1 MPRLS
6 PSQEPAEP
14 PPTAPPAAGLPAAAR
29 RTDGRQGAGIQSTAA
44 PPPGPLEDTRVESFT
59 RVVTPA
65 QLHAEIPAG
74 GPAQATVSQ
83 CRAALRAILQR
94 TDRRRFLVVGPCSVH
109 DTDAALEYAQRL
121 HALSA
126 DVADV
131 LVLVMRVY
139 FEKPRTTVG
148 WKGLINDPG
157 LDGSFDVERGLR
169 LARGLLAQINAMGVP
184 AGTEALDPVIP
195 QYFSDLVSW
204 YAIGA
209 RTTESQTHREM
220 ASGLSAPVGFKNGTD
235 GGLAVAVN
243 AWLAALGP
251 HAFLG
256 IDSDGEV
263 SVVRTRGNPDGH
275 VILRGGRSANYD
287 GDSLRAAAAALRAA
301 ALPSRLVVDCS
312 HGNSGK
318 DAARQPEV
326 LDAVAPF
333 MVDADPPTDP
343 AAGEAPVVLGAML
356 ESNLLPGA
364 QKLVPGVRPQRGI
377 SVTDACIGWEATHAS
392 IHRLAQRLRGT

>member
-1 MPRLS
+1 MTP
-6 PSQEPAEP
+6 PSTTPDRPAD
-14 PPTAPPAAGLPAAAR
+14 TGARAAVRPAGEGTPE
-29 RTDGRQGAGIQSTAA
+29 
-44 PPPGPLEDTRVESFT
+44 LEDTRVESFT

-74 GPAQATVSQ
+74 PVARATVAQGRS
-83 CRAALRAILQR
+83 ALRGILQGR
-94 TDRRRFLVVGPCSVH
+94 DARRFLVVGPCSVH
-109 DTDAALEYAQRL
+109 DPDAALEYAQRL
-121 HALSA
+121 GTLAREVDDA
-126 DVADV
+126 

-169 LARGLLAQINAMGVP
+169 LARRLLAQINALGVA
-184 AGTEALDPVIP
+184 AGTEALDPVMP
-195 QYFSDLVSW
+195 QYFADLVSW

-235 GGLAVAVN
+235 GSLDVAVN

-256 IDSDGEV
+256 IDAAGEV

-275 VILRGGRSANYD
+275 VILRGGPQPNF
-287 GDSLRAAAAALRAA
+287 AAAALRAA
-301 ALPSRLVVDCS
+301 AADLRAAGLPERLVVDCS

-318 DAARQPEV
+318 DPARQPQILAQV
-326 LDAVAPF
+326 VAS
-333 MVDADPPTDP
+333 M
-343 AAGEAPVVLGAML
+343 AAGGRSSDAAVPGVFGAMI
-356 ESNLLPGA
+356 ESNLVAGS
-364 QKLVPGVRPQRGI
+364 QKLVPGAPLLRGV
-377 SVTDACIGWEATHAS
+377 SVTDACIGWDDTRTAILQAADT
-392 IHRLAQRLRGT
+392 LRAAR

>member
-1 MPRLS
+1 MRRTPAPENQPGS
-6 PSQEPAEP
+6 EPA
-14 PPTAPPAAGLPAAAR
+14 
-29 RTDGRQGAGIQSTAA
+29 
-44 PPPGPLEDTRVESFT
+44 GPLEDTRVESFT

-65 QLHAEIPAG
+65 QLHAEIAAS
-74 GPAQATVSQ
+74 AQARTTVAQS
-83 CRAALRAILQR
+83 RAALRSILHGGDQ
-94 TDRRRFLVVGPCSVH
+94 RRFIVVGPCSVH
-109 DTDAALEYAQRL
+109 DPEAALEYA
-121 HALSA
+121 AGLSA
-126 DVADV
+126 LAAEVADM
-131 LVLVMRVY
+131 LLLVMRVY

-235 GGLAVAVN
+235 GGLDVAIN

-256 IDSDGEV
+256 IDAGGEV

-275 VILRGGRSANYD
+275 VILRGGRQANYD
-287 GDSLRAAAAALRAA
+287 PDSLAAATSSLRAAG
-301 ALPSRLVVDCS
+301 LPPRLVVDCS

-318 DAARQPEV
+318 NPARQPQV
-326 LDAVAPF
+326 LDAVLPF
-333 MVDADPPTDP
+333 MR
-343 AAGEAPVVLGAML
+343 AAGRPDPREAPGSPQVLGAML

-364 QKLVPGVRPQRGI
+364 QKLLPGVKPQRGI
-377 SVTDACIGWEATHAS
+377 SVTDACIGWEETRAS
-392 IHRLAQRLRGT
+392 ILRTAERLRAA

>member
-1 MPRLS
+1 
-6 PSQEPAEP
+6 
-14 PPTAPPAAGLPAAAR
+14 
-29 RTDGRQGAGIQSTAA
+29 
-44 PPPGPLEDTRVESFT
+44 
-59 RVVTPA
+59 VVTPA
-65 QLHAEIPAG
+65 QLHAEIPAS
-74 GPAQATVSQ
+74 AQARATVTQS
-83 CRAALRAILQR
+83 RAALRSILQGS
-94 TDRRRFLVVGPCSVH
+94 DQRRFVVVGPCSVH
-109 DTDAALEYAQRL
+109 DPDAALEYATRL
-121 HALSA
+121 RALA
-126 DVADV
+126 AEVADT

-169 LARGLLAQINAMGVP
+169 LARGLLAQINDMGVP

-220 ASGLSAPVGFKNGTD
+220 ASGLSAAVGFKNGTD
-235 GGLAVAVN
+235 GGLDVAIN

-256 IDSDGEV
+256 IDAGGEV

-275 VILRGGRSANYD
+275 VILRGGRHANYD
-287 GDSLRAAAAALRAA
+287 RASLLGASRALRAA
-301 ALPSRLVVDCS
+301 GLPPRLVVDCS

-318 DAARQPEV
+318 DPARQPQV
-326 LDAVAPF
+326 LDAVAPYMMSF
-333 MVDADPPTDP
+333 ASAQSP
-343 AAGEAPVVLGAML
+343 AESAESPQVLGAML

-364 QKLVPGVRPQRGI
+364 QKLVPGVKPQRGV
-377 SVTDACIGWEATHAS
+377 SVTDACIGWEDTRAS
-392 IHRLAQRLRGT
+392 VFRVADRLRGS

>member
-1 MPRLS
+1 MSSTPS
-6 PSQEPAEP
+6 PDDLNRPEP
-14 PPTAPPAAGLPAAAR
+14 
-29 RTDGRQGAGIQSTAA
+29 S
-44 PPPGPLEDTRVESFT
+44 GPLEDTRVESFT
-59 RVVTPA
+59 RVVTPQ
-65 QLHAEIPAG
+65 QLHAEIAAG
-74 GPAQATVSQ
+74 IAARTTVAQS
-83 CRAALRAILQR
+83 RAALRAILQA
-94 TDRRRFLVVGPCSVH
+94 TDERRFVVVGPCSVH
-109 DTDAALEYAQRL
+109 DPDAALEYAGRL
-121 HALSA
+121 RALASE
-126 DVADV
+126 VADT

-169 LARGLLAQINAMGVP
+169 LARGLLAQINEMGVP

-235 GGLAVAVN
+235 GGLDVAVN

-256 IDSDGEV
+256 IDAGGEV

-275 VILRGGRSANYD
+275 VILRGGRQANYD
-287 GDSLRAAAAALRAA
+287 AASLTAAAQALRNAG
-301 ALPSRLVVDCS
+301 LPVRLVVDCS

-318 DAARQPEV
+318 DPARQPEV
-326 LDAVAPF
+326 LAAIVPF
-333 MVDADPPTDP
+333 MRATQRDRAKDFAAARPP
-343 AAGEAPVVLGAML
+343 VLGAML
-356 ESNLLPGA
+356 ESNLLAGS
-364 QKLVPGVRPQRGI
+364 QKLVPGVRPQRGV
-377 SVTDACIGWEATHAS
+377 SVTDACIGWPETHAS
-392 IHRLAQRLRGT
+392 ILRMADVLRAATQRSTRG

>member
-1 MPRLS
+1 M
-6 PSQEPAEP
+6 
-14 PPTAPPAAGLPAAAR
+14 
-29 RTDGRQGAGIQSTAA
+29 RQA
-44 PPPGPLEDTRVESFT
+44 PPPPAPDAADSAAPLEDTRVESFT

-65 QLHAEIPAG
+65 QLHAEIAAG
-74 GPAQATVSQ
+74 ADVRATVGN
-83 CRAALRAILQR
+83 CRATLRAILHGS
-94 TDRRRFLVVGPCSVH
+94 DRRRFVVVGPCSVH
-109 DTDAALEYAQRL
+109 DPDAALEYAQKL
-121 HALSA
+121 QALSREL
-126 DVADV
+126 ADV

-169 LARGLLAQINAMGVP
+169 IARSLLVQINAMGVP

-235 GGLAVAVN
+235 GGLVVAVN

-256 IDSDGEV
+256 IDAAGEV

-287 GDSLRAAAAALRAA
+287 RDSLLAATAALRTAG
-301 ALPSRLVVDCS
+301 LPPRLVVDCS

-318 DAARQPEV
+318 DPGRQPQV
-326 LDAVAPF
+326 LDAIAPF
-333 MVDADPPTDP
+333 MAPGTDAT
-343 AAGEAPVVLGAML
+343 PVVLGAML

-364 QKLVPGVRPQRGI
+364 QKLVVGVAPQRGV
-377 SVTDACIGWEATHAS
+377 SVTDACIGWEETRVS
-392 IHRLAQRLRGT
+392 LERLAERLRP

>member
-1 MPRLS
+1 VVIPVRI
-6 PSQEPAEP
+6 
-14 PPTAPPAAGLPAAAR
+14 APDAPAATLVDTMNADRPVEERG
-29 RTDGRQGAGIQSTAA
+29 AA
-44 PPPGPLEDTRVESFT
+44 PASGAALEDTRVESFT

-65 QLHAEIPAG
+65 RLHAEIPLTDRAR
-74 GPAQATVSQ
+74 ATVGQ
-83 CRAALRAILQR
+83 GRAAVRAILQGA
-94 TDRRRFLVVGPCSVH
+94 DRRRFLVVGPCSVH
-109 DTDAALEYAQRL
+109 DPDAALEYAQRL
-121 HALSA
+121 AGLA
-126 DVADV
+126 REVADT

-169 LARGLLAQINAMGVP
+169 LARTLLAQINALGLP
-184 AGTEALDPVIP
+184 AGTEALDPVTP

-235 GGLAVAVN
+235 GSLDVAIN

-256 IDSDGEV
+256 IDAAGEV

-275 VILRGGRSANYD
+275 VILRGGRQPNYD
-287 GDSLRAAAAALRAA
+287 PASLRAAAAALDAA
-301 ALPSRLVVDCS
+301 QLPVRLVVDCS
-312 HGNSGK
+312 HGNSGR
-318 DAARQPEV
+318 DPLRQPAV
-326 LDAVAPF
+326 LAQVIAH
-333 MVDADPPTDP
+333 VR
-343 AAGEAPVVLGAML
+343 GAML
-356 ESNLLPGA
+356 ESNLVAGA
-364 QKLVPGVRPQRGI
+364 QKLLPGAPLQRGV
-377 SVTDACIGWEATHAS
+377 SVTDACIGWEQTHDCVLRA
-392 IHRLAQRLRGT
+392 ADQLRGVVV

>member
-1 MPRLS
+1 MPGEGQQ
-6 PSQEPAEP
+6 QEGAMPG
-14 PPTAPPAAGLPAAAR
+14 AA
-29 RTDGRQGAGIQSTAA
+29 
-44 PPPGPLEDTRVESFT
+44 LEDTRVESIT

-65 QLHAEIPAG
+65 QLHAQIPAD
-74 GPAQATVSQ
+74 PLARDTVRRTRST
-83 CRAALRAILQR
+83 LRAILQG
-94 TDRRRFLVVGPCSVH
+94 TDRRRFLVLGPCSVH
-109 DTDAALEYAQRL
+109 DPDAALEYAQRL
-121 HALSA
+121 AALA
-126 DVADV
+126 GEVADV

-169 LARGLLAQINAMGVP
+169 TARRLLAQINALGVP
-184 AGTEALDPVIP
+184 AGTEALDPVTP

-235 GGLAVAVN
+235 GGLEVAIN
-243 AWLAALGP
+243 AWLSALGP

-256 IDSDGEV
+256 IDSAGEV

-275 VILRGGRSANYD
+275 VILRGGRQPNYERAA
-287 GDSLRAAAAALRAA
+287 LAAAAAALQAQH
-301 ALPSRLVVDCS
+301 LPARLVVDCS

-318 DAARQPEV
+318 DPSRQPLV
-326 LDAVAPF
+326 LESVISSIVAF
-333 MVDADPPTDP
+333 ASSVQLAQAP
-343 AAGEAPVVLGAML
+343 AICGAML
-356 ESNLLPGA
+356 ESNLLAGS
-364 QKLVPGVRPQRGI
+364 QKLAPGVPLRRGVSI
-377 SVTDACIGWEATHAS
+377 TDACIGWDESRSSVLRAADQLRS
-392 IHRLAQRLRGT
+392 VLAQ

>member
-1 MPRLS
+1 MSRAQNPPDPPGAS
-6 PSQEPAEP
+6 PA
-14 PPTAPPAAGLPAAAR
+14 
-29 RTDGRQGAGIQSTAA
+29 
-44 PPPGPLEDTRVESFT
+44 GPLEDTRVESFT

-65 QLHAEIPAG
+65 QLHAEVVAD
-74 GPAQATVSQ
+74 AAARETVARS
-83 CRAALRAILQR
+83 RAALRSILHG
-94 TDRRRFLVVGPCSVH
+94 TDLRRFLVVGPCSVH
-109 DTDAALEYAQRL
+109 DPDAAMEYAERL
-121 HALSA
+121 RSLSA
-126 DVADV
+126 EVADT

-169 LARGLLAQINAMGVP
+169 IARSLLVRINAMGVP

-235 GGLAVAVN
+235 GGLEVAVN

-256 IDSDGEV
+256 IDAAGEV

-275 VILRGGRSANYD
+275 VILRGGRNTNYD
-287 GDSLRAAAAALRAA
+287 PMSLAEAARALHAAR
-301 ALPSRLVVDCS
+301 LPARLVVDCS

-318 DAARQPEV
+318 DPARQPAV
-326 LDAVAPF
+326 LDAVVPY
-333 MVDADPPTDP
+333 M
-343 AAGEAPVVLGAML
+343 AANASLELPQVLGAML
-356 ESNLLPGA
+356 ESNLLAGA
-364 QKLVPGVRPQRGI
+364 QKLVPGLALQRGVSI
-377 SVTDACIGWEATHAS
+377 TDACIGWDETRDS
-392 IHRLAQRLRGT
+392 ILRTADRLRAL

>member
-1 MPRLS
+1 MSNTALPR
-6 PSQEPAEP
+6 EPARPEP
-14 PPTAPPAAGLPAAAR
+14 A
-29 RTDGRQGAGIQSTAA
+29 
-44 PPPGPLEDTRVESFT
+44 GPLEDTRVESFT

-74 GPAQATVSQ
+74 VAARATVAQ
-83 CRAALRAILQR
+83 GRASLRAILHG
-94 TDRRRFLVVGPCSVH
+94 TDARRVLVVGPCSVH
-109 DTDAALEYAQRL
+109 DADAALEYAAGLR
-121 HALSA
+121 ALA
-126 DVADV
+126 LEVADT

-169 LARGLLAQINAMGVP
+169 LARGLLAQINALGVP

-235 GGLAVAVN
+235 GGLDVAVN

-256 IDSDGEV
+256 IDADGEV

-275 VILRGGRSANYD
+275 VILRGGRQANYD
-287 GDSLRAAAAALRAA
+287 AASLAAATRALRTAG
-301 ALPSRLVVDCS
+301 LPARLVVDCS

-318 DAARQPEV
+318 DPARQPQV
-326 LDAVAPF
+326 LAAVVPF
-333 MVDADPPTDP
+333 MSAAAVERPDDADLVQPQ
-343 AAGEAPVVLGAML
+343 VLGAML
-356 ESNLLPGA
+356 ESNLLPGS
-364 QKLVPGVRPQRGI
+364 QKLVPGVRPQRGV
-377 SVTDACIGWEATHAS
+377 SVTDACIGWAETRAS
-392 IHRLAQRLRGT
+392 ILRMAEVLRDHARHLARG

>member
-1 MPRLS
+1 MHHAP
-6 PSQEPAEP
+6 EPADSAGAE
-14 PPTAPPAAGLPAAAR
+14 AA
-29 RTDGRQGAGIQSTAA
+29 
-44 PPPGPLEDTRVESFT
+44 GPLEDTRVESFT

-65 QLHAEIPAG
+65 QLHAQIAA
-74 GPAQATVSQ
+74 GPAVRATVAH
-83 CRAALRAILQR
+83 CRATLRGILQGS
-94 TDRRRFLVVGPCSVH
+94 DPRRFLVVGPCSVH
-109 DTDAALEYAQRL
+109 DPEAALEYAQGL
-121 HALSA
+121 KALA
-126 DVADV
+126 AEVADA

-169 LARGLLAQINAMGVP
+169 LARTLLVQINALGVP

-235 GGLAVAVN
+235 GGIEVAVN

-256 IDSDGEV
+256 IDADGEV

-275 VILRGGRSANYD
+275 VILRGGRTANYD
-287 GDSLRAAAAALRAA
+287 ADSLHAAAAALRSAG
-301 ALPSRLVVDCS
+301 LPARLVVDCS
-312 HGNSGK
+312 HGNSGR
-318 DAARQPEV
+318 DPSRQPQV
-326 LDAVAPF
+326 LDAVAPC
-333 MVDADPPTDP
+333 MRAAPDAG
-343 AAGEAPVVLGAML
+343 AGGGAPLVLGAML
-356 ESNLLPGA
+356 ESNLLPGS

-377 SVTDACIGWEATHAS
+377 SLTDACIGWDQTREAVC
-392 IHRLAQRLRGT
+392 RLADRLR

>member
-1 MPRLS
+1 MNRRAPT
-6 PSQEPAEP
+6 PDDTHVPA
-14 PPTAPPAAGLPAAAR
+14 PAA
-29 RTDGRQGAGIQSTAA
+29 
-44 PPPGPLEDTRVESFT
+44 LEDTRVESFT

-65 QLHAEIPAG
+65 QLHGEIPAD
-74 GPAQATVSQ
+74 PAARATVART
-83 CRAALRAILQR
+83 RAALRAILQG

-109 DTDAALEYAQRL
+109 DVEAALEYAGRL
-121 HALSA
+121 RELARTVEDQL
-126 DVADV
+126 
-131 LVLVMRVY
+131 LLVMRVY

-157 LDGSFDVERGLR
+157 LDGSFDIERGLR
-169 LARGLLAQINAMGVP
+169 IARALLVRINAMGLP

-235 GGLAVAVN
+235 GGLDVAIN

-256 IDSDGEV
+256 IDADGEV

-275 VILRGGRSANYD
+275 VILRGGRQPNYD
-287 GDSLRAAAAALRAA
+287 RAALRAA
-301 ALPSRLVVDCS
+301 VAALGAARLPARLVVDCS

-318 DAARQPEV
+318 DAARQPQV
-326 LDAVAPF
+326 LEQV
-333 MVDADPPTDP
+333 VDAMCDRAAPEP
-343 AAGEAPVVLGAML
+343 ALLGAML
-356 ESNLLPGA
+356 ESNLAAGA
-364 QKLVPGVRPQRGI
+364 QKLVPGAPLLRGV
-377 SVTDACIGWEATHAS
+377 SVTDACIGWDDTRSAVLRA
-392 IHRLAQRLRGT
+392 ADQLRGRSA

>member
-1 MPRLS
+1 M
-6 PSQEPAEP
+6 
-14 PPTAPPAAGLPAAAR
+14 GAAR
-29 RTDGRQGAGIQSTAA
+29 ASGCGARFRERGVDTAGRGGAPEAA
-44 PPPGPLEDTRVESFT
+44 ESIAGAALEDTRVESFT
-59 RVVTPA
+59 RVLSPA
-65 QLHAEIPAG
+65 ALHARIACSPA
-74 GPAQATVSQ
+74 ARATVARG
-83 CRAALRAILQR
+83 RAAVRAILQG
-94 TDRRRFLVVGPCSVH
+94 TDSRAFLVVGPCSVH
-109 DTDAALEYAQRL
+109 DPEAALEYAARL
-121 HALSA
+121 QALA
-126 DVADV
+126 REVHDV

-157 LDGSFDVERGLR
+157 LDGSFEVERGLHV
-169 LARGLLAQINAMGVP
+169 ARELLHAINVLGLP

-235 GGLAVAVN
+235 GGLEVAIN

-256 IDSDGEV
+256 IDAQGEV

-275 VILRGGRSANYD
+275 VILRGGRTPNY
-287 GDSLRAAAAALRAA
+287 GAAALREAILALQAA
-301 ALPSRLVVDCS
+301 RLPARLVVDCS

-318 DAARQPEV
+318 DPARQPAILEEV
-326 LDAVAPF
+326 FEQLVP
-333 MVDADPPTDP
+333 
-343 AAGEAPVVLGAML
+343 GVVGAML
-356 ESNLLPGA
+356 ESNLLGGA
-364 QKLVPGVRPQRGI
+364 QKLVPGAPLQRGV
-377 SVTDACIGWEATHAS
+377 SVTDACIGWEETSAC
-392 IHRLAQRLRGT
+392 ILRLAARRRAQGRRGAAA

>member
-1 MPRLS
+1 MSQDSAPNKAPERRGAPR
-6 PSQEPAEP
+6 EH
-14 PPTAPPAAGLPAAAR
+14 
-29 RTDGRQGAGIQSTAA
+29 
-44 PPPGPLEDTRVESFT
+44 PGVDTELEDTRVESFT

-65 QLHAEIPAG
+65 QLHAEL
-74 GPAQATVSQ
+74 PAQAGMRATVGQ
-83 CRAALRAILQR
+83 ARAALRAILQGA
-94 TDRRRFLVVGPCSVH
+94 DRRRFLVVGPCSVH
-109 DTDAALEYAQRL
+109 DVDAALEYAQRL
-121 HALSA
+121 GALA
-126 DVADV
+126 REVADV

-157 LDGSFDVERGLR
+157 LDGTFDVERGLR
-169 LARGLLAQINAMGVP
+169 LARGLLGQINALGVA

-235 GGLAVAVN
+235 GSLDVAVN

-256 IDSDGEV
+256 IDAAGEV

-275 VILRGGRSANYD
+275 VVLRGGRRPNYD
-287 GDSLRAAAAALRAA
+287 RASLEAAAHALQAAS
-301 ALPSRLVVDCS
+301 LPERLVVDCS
-312 HGNSGK
+312 HANSGR
-318 DAARQPEV
+318 DPAQQPRV
-326 LDAVAPF
+326 LDQV
-333 MVDADPPTDP
+333 MRTIVDDARDRLAGQALPDATASR
-343 AAGEAPVVLGAML
+343 AASLDSPLVGAML
-356 ESNLLPGA
+356 ESNLLAGS
-364 QKLVPGVRPQRGI
+364 QKLVPGAKLLRGV
-377 SVTDACIGWEATHAS
+377 SVTDACIGWEDTRVAILAAADQLR
-392 IHRLAQRLRGT
+392 RLAP

>member
-1 MPRLS
+1 MRSTPAPDDLS
-6 PSQEPAEP
+6 RPESA
-14 PPTAPPAAGLPAAAR
+14 
-29 RTDGRQGAGIQSTAA
+29 
-44 PPPGPLEDTRVESFT
+44 GPLEDTRVESFT

-65 QLHAEIPAG
+65 QLHAEIAADG
-74 GPAQATVSQ
+74 AARATVARS
-83 CRAALRAILQR
+83 RAALRAILHGA
-94 TDRRRFLVVGPCSVH
+94 DSRRFMVVGPCSVH
-109 DTDAALEYAQRL
+109 DPDAALEYADRL
-121 HALSA
+121 RTLAA
-126 DVADV
+126 EVADT

-148 WKGLINDPG
+148 WKGLVNDPG

-169 LARGLLAQINAMGVP
+169 MARSLLVQINAMGMP

-235 GGLAVAVN
+235 GGLDVAVN

-256 IDSDGEV
+256 IDAAGEV

-275 VILRGGRSANYD
+275 VILRGGRQANYD
-287 GDSLRAAAAALRAA
+287 AASLAAAARSLRTAG
-301 ALPSRLVVDCS
+301 LPVRLVVDCS

-318 DAARQPEV
+318 DPARQPEV
-326 LDAVAPF
+326 LAAIVPF
-333 MVDADPPTDP
+333 MRAAPPELAND
-343 AAGEAPVVLGAML
+343 AAGARPQVQGAML
-356 ESNLLPGA
+356 ESNLQAGA
-364 QKLVPGVRPQRGI
+364 QKLVPGVRPQRGV
-377 SVTDACIGWEATHAS
+377 SVTDACIGWPETHAS
-392 IHRLAQRLRGT
+392 ILRMADVLRADAQRAMRG

>member
-1 MPRLS
+1 MRRTNAPEE
-6 PSQEPAEP
+6 PPGPEPA
-14 PPTAPPAAGLPAAAR
+14 
-29 RTDGRQGAGIQSTAA
+29 
-44 PPPGPLEDTRVESFT
+44 GPLEDTRVESFT

-65 QLHAEIPAG
+65 QLHAEIPASD
-74 GPAQATVSQ
+74 PARATVARS
-83 CRAALRAILQR
+83 RTALRAILHGG
-94 TDRRRFLVVGPCSVH
+94 DPRRFIVVGPCSVH
-109 DTDAALEYAQRL
+109 DPDAALEYADGLREL
-121 HALSA
+121 ARE
-126 DVADV
+126 VADT

-235 GGLAVAVN
+235 GGLEVAVN

-256 IDSDGEV
+256 IDAGGEV

-275 VILRGGRSANYD
+275 VILRGGRQANYD
-287 GDSLRAAAAALRAA
+287 RASLAAATRALRAA
-301 ALPSRLVVDCS
+301 GLPPRLVVDCS

-318 DAARQPEV
+318 DPARQPQV
-326 LDAVAPF
+326 LDAVLPYMRATGPA
-333 MVDADPPTDP
+333 DA
-343 AAGEAPVVLGAML
+343 AAQDETPRVLGAML

-377 SVTDACIGWEATHAS
+377 SVTDACIGWEQTRAS
-392 IHRLAQRLRGT
+392 ILAVAERLRGA

>member
-1 MPRLS
+1 MRS
-6 PSQEPAEP
+6 TPAPDDLNRPEH
-14 PPTAPPAAGLPAAAR
+14 
-29 RTDGRQGAGIQSTAA
+29 
-44 PPPGPLEDTRVESFT
+44 PGPLEDTRVESFT

-74 GPAQATVSQ
+74 ASAHATVAQS
-83 CRAALRAILQR
+83 RAALRAILHGA
-94 TDRRRFLVVGPCSVH
+94 DGRRFVVVGPCSVH
-109 DTDAALEYAQRL
+109 DPDAALEYADRL
-121 HALSA
+121 RALA
-126 DVADV
+126 AEVGDT

-148 WKGLINDPG
+148 WKGLVNDPG

-169 LARGLLAQINAMGVP
+169 LARSLLAQINAMGVP

-235 GGLAVAVN
+235 GGLDVAVN

-256 IDSDGEV
+256 IDADGEV

-275 VILRGGRSANYD
+275 VILRGGRQANYD
-287 GDSLRAAAAALRAA
+287 AGSLAAAARSLGSAG
-301 ALPSRLVVDCS
+301 LPVRLVVDCS

-318 DAARQPEV
+318 DPARQPEV
-326 LDAVAPF
+326 LAAIVPF
-333 MVDADPPTDP
+333 MRAAPPDLATG
-343 AAGEAPVVLGAML
+343 AAAARPQVQGAML

-364 QKLVPGVRPQRGI
+364 QKLVPGVRPQRGV
-377 SVTDACIGWEATHAS
+377 SVTDACIGWPETHAS
-392 IHRLAQRLRGT
+392 ILRMADVLRADAQRAARG

>member
-1 MPRLS
+1 MSREQS
-6 PSQEPAEP
+6 PL
-14 PPTAPPAAGLPAAAR
+14 APN
-29 RTDGRQGAGIQSTAA
+29 AA
-44 PPPGPLEDTRVESFT
+44 PAPLEDTRVESFT

-65 QLHAEIPAG
+65 QLHAEIVADE
-74 GPAQATVSQ
+74 AARDTVART
-83 CRAALRAILQR
+83 RAALRSILHG
-94 TDRRRFLVVGPCSVH
+94 TDLRRFLVVGPCSVH
-109 DTDAALEYAQRL
+109 DPEAALEYAGRL
-121 HALSA
+121 QALA
-126 DVADV
+126 AEVADT

-148 WKGLINDPG
+148 WKGLVNDPG
-157 LDGSFDVERGLR
+157 LDGSFDIERGLR
-169 LARGLLAQINAMGVP
+169 SARGLLARINAMGVP

-235 GGLAVAVN
+235 GGLEVAVN

-256 IDSDGEV
+256 IDAAGEV

-275 VILRGGRSANYD
+275 VILRGGRNTNYD
-287 GDSLRAAAAALRAA
+287 PASLAAAARALHAA
-301 ALPSRLVVDCS
+301 RLPARLVVDCS

-318 DAARQPEV
+318 DPARQPAV
-326 LDAVAPF
+326 LDAVVPY
-333 MVDADPPTDP
+333 M
-343 AAGEAPVVLGAML
+343 AANASLELPQVLGAML

-364 QKLVPGVRPQRGI
+364 QKLVPGTALQRGVSI
-377 SVTDACIGWEATHAS
+377 TDACIGWDETRDAIRRTAD
-392 IHRLAQRLRGT
+392 RLRAR